1 MSSISD
7 LRRFHPRN
15 VFRKVSGR
23 DASEQVGRLRHRV
36 DGLAERSQVSVQNSL
51 RSAKA
56 AEFYTRE
63 VNRIS
68 PQLAA
73 LETKVERL
81 RLALEGARIGGP
93 VDGSRGGTVDR
104 GELAEARGLVE
115 QVQEEHRRI
124 RVRLSALTQYEERLR
139 RIEEHLGLPHE

>member
-1 MSSISD
+1 MSTIT
-7 LRRFHPRN
+7 RFHPRN

-23 DASEQVGRLRHRV
+23 DASEQIGRLRQRV
-36 DGLAERSQVSVQNSL
+36 DGIAERSQVSVQQTI

-81 RLALEGARIGGP
+81 RLALEALTAPG
-93 VDGSRGGTVDR
+93 VGSSTPAEV
-104 GELAEARGLVE
+104 AEARGLVE
-115 QVQEEHRRI
+115 SIQEEHRRI
-124 RVRLSALTQYEERLR
+124 RVRLTALTQYEERLR
-139 RIEEHLGLPHE
+139 RIEEKLGLPHD

>member
-1 MSSISD
+1 MSTIT
-7 LRRFHPRN
+7 RFHPRN

-23 DASEQVGRLRHRV
+23 DASEQIGRLRQRV
-36 DGLAERSQVSVQNSL
+36 DGIAERSQVSVQQTI

-81 RLALEGARIGGP
+81 RLALEAVTAPG
-93 VDGSRGGTVDR
+93 VGSSTPT
-104 GELAEARGLVE
+104 ELAEARGLVE
-115 QVQEEHRRI
+115 GIQEEHRRI
-124 RVRLSALTQYEERLR
+124 RVRLTALTQYEERLR
-139 RIEEHLGLPHE
+139 RIEEKLGLPHD

>member
-1 MSSISD
+1 
-7 LRRFHPRN
+7 
-15 VFRKVSGR
+15 VAAKVSGR
-23 DASEQVGRLRHRV
+23 EANAQIAGLRSRV
-36 DGLAERSQVSVQNSL
+36 DGIAERSQASVQSSL

-81 RLALEGARIGGP
+81 RLALETPLQTPAP
-93 VDGSRGGTVDR
+93 EALT
-104 GELAEARGLVE
+104 EARGLVE
-115 QVQEEHRRI
+115 TVQEEHRRI
-124 RVRLSALTQYEERLR
+124 RVRLTALTQYEERLR
-139 RIEEHLGLPHE
+139 RIEEHLGLPHD